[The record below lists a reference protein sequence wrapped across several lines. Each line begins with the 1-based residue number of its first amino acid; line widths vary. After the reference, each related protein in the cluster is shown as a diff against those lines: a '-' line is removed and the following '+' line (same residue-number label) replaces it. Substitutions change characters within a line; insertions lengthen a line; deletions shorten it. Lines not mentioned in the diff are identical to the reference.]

1 LAQLWR
7 KEPAQGSKKM
17 IVILLALIGGFY
29 GWRIA
34 KKRDGN
40 RLDKLQYAAV
50 YCMVGTMVGLLL
62 TVIIERL
69 I

>member
-1 LAQLWR
+1 
-7 KEPAQGSKKM
+7 M

-34 KKRDGN
+34 KKQDGN

-50 YCMVGTMVGLLL
+50 YCMVGTMVGLLM

>member
-1 LAQLWR
+1 
-7 KEPAQGSKKM
+7 M
-17 IVILLALIGGFY
+17 IVILLALIGGLF
-29 GWRIA
+29 GWRMA
-34 KKRDGN
+34 KTRGGN

-50 YCMVGTMVGLLL
+50 YLMVGAMVGLLL

>member
-1 LAQLWR
+1 
-7 KEPAQGSKKM
+7 M

-29 GWRIA
+29 GWRMA
-34 KKRDGN
+34 KKRGGN

-50 YCMVGTMVGLLL
+50 YLMAGTMLGLLL